1 MLRTMLPSLH
11 ARTTVV
17 ARSSAVIGSCSVVG
31 ASWLALIINELSE
44 EMLTLLLFRVEDLRL
59 CRQCSS

>member
-1 MLRTMLPSLH
+1 MLHTMLPFLH
-11 ARTTVV
+11 ARTIVV
-17 ARSSAVIGSCSVVG
+17 ARSSVVVGNSVVG

-44 EMLTLLLFRVEDLRL
+44 GMLTLLLFRVEDPRL